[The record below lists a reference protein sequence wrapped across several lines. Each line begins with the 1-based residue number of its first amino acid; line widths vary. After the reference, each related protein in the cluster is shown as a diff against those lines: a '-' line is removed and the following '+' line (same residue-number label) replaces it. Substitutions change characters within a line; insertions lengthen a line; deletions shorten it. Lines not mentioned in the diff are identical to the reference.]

1 MAVILKNILKLIAE
15 TILFSTVGSLF
26 WMAIGKEVVSTY
38 SSGGWEIASGSA
50 TFWTFFVGIV
60 QLYLLYRIVQWL
72 LGLITK
78 KTAQTVDHTLQ
89 DNKAYT
95 DVRDRVRNAFE
106 GRTVVPPER
115 SQPDPGQTPTP
126 TPTPPS
132 NQGRCSSC
140 GVLDGRV
147 HLSGCQRN
155 TR

>member
-1 MAVILKNILKLIAE
+1 MRHVKTALKLAVE
-15 TILFSTVGSLF
+15 TFLISTVGSLF
-26 WMAIGKEVVSTY
+26 WMALGQEVVTTY
-38 SSGGWEIASGSA
+38 GPGNWETASGSD
-50 TFWTFFVGIV
+50 TFIHFFISIV
-60 QLYLLYRIVQWL
+60 PLYLLYRLVQWI

-95 DVRDRVRNAFE
+95 DVRDRVRNVFE

-115 SQPDPGQTPTP
+115 SKPDPGPTPTP

-132 NQGRCSSC
+132 NPGRCPSC
-140 GVLDGRV
+140 DVLDGRV